1 MNESQA
7 ERTLQLR
14 VDAREQVHQLQEAL
28 LRELGDDTPSD
39 LQNTQLTKYRA
50 DLEYYDGEID
60 VWSEQVDRDRKAREK
75 SDEIRRRANA
85 FHGKGDLGEDGQ
97 LVYRTLGQVAVDTLL
112 THKSQYARAAV
123 TQQGVSEDEVKR
135 AAQRLEAL
143 DRIERTPATTL
154 TSDIEGLSP
163 PQHIAQI
170 FQIIDSSRPLVEAA
184 GVKVTLNKLT
194 VTYPQLDAT
203 PVVAVQGTQKTEAG
217 NTGLD
222 VSMVTKTASTYLG
235 GGNLSW
241 QAIEFST
248 PDAFDLW
255 FRAIAADYALKTET
269 DAATVV
275 SASAF
280 LNNVDSPSPIG
291 GTPTYAELMAAIA
304 GGAGEVYSNS
314 GRMANAVIMAPDR
327 YWYMLGL
334 TTTAPLAFSGG
345 GALSVNPDG
354 RALRVIASRGLNAGE
369 IIVGDL
375 DGLLVAENA
384 GAPVRMFVSEPAI
397 AGVEVGLVGAFEAA
411 VVDDGAFS
419 LITTAS

>member
-1 MNESQA
+1 MVNESQA

-14 VDAREQVHQLQEAL
+14 IDAREQVHGKQEAL
-28 LRELGDDTPSD
+28 LRELGTDTPSPEQAELLKKYQGD
-39 LQNTQLTKYRA
+39 LAYF
-50 DLEYYDGEID
+50 DGEIKTWD
-60 VWSEQVDRDRKAREK
+60 EQVEADRAARKA
-75 SDEIRRRANA
+75 SDEIRRRTMA
-85 FHGKGDLGEDGQ
+85 FHGKTDSADEPM
-97 LVYRTLGQVAVDTLL
+97 YRTLGQVAIDQLL
-112 THKSQYARAAV
+112 TSKNRHARAHV
-123 TQQGVSEDEVKR
+123 STKGVAPEDIQR
-135 AAQRLEAL
+135 AEQRLDSL
-143 DRIERTPATTL
+143 ERTPATTL
-154 TSDIEGLSP
+154 TSDIAGLTP
-163 PQHIAQI
+163 PQHIAEI
-170 FQIIDSSRPLVEAA
+170 FQIINDDRPLVEAA
-184 GVKVTLNKLT
+184 GVRRNLT
-194 VTYPQLDAT
+194 QLTYTYPQLDAS

-217 NTGLD
+217 NTGMD

-248 PDAFDLW
+248 PSAFDLW

-280 LNNVDSPSPIG
+280 LNNVDTPSPIG
-291 GTPTYAELMAAIA
+291 GTPSYAELMAAIA

-334 TTTAPLAFSGG
+334 TTTAPLAFTGS

-375 DGLLVAENA
+375 DGLLVAENP